1 MYIQLMKKIYLLIF
15 LALSLTSITIFAQ
28 SKEISVRFIGNC
40 GLHLT
45 DGTTNFYIDFPYK
58 SGAHNYMEYDASEVQ
73 NIKPNSIFIF
83 THRHADHYSK
93 KLWKK
98 HRGQKFDPYN
108 TEKLE
113 QLSKQIPEFS
123 IQSFRTPHKVFGIS
137 FKHYSYLITWHGK
150 KIYLS
155 GDTESADTFAKQ
167 KDIDYTFAPIWMFM
181 DANEKSIIAKSISK
195 MLIVYHIGPNDRVK
209 LGPADPQIKLLNIQG
224 EVIRIE
230 L

>member
-1 MYIQLMKKIYLLIF
+1 MKKIFLLIF
-15 LALSLTSITIFAQ
+15 LALSLASSTAFAQ
-28 SKEISVRFIGNC
+28 SKQITVRFIGNC

-93 KLWKK
+93 RLWKK
-98 HRGQKFDPYN
+98 HRGQKYDPYN
-108 TEKLE
+108 TEELEKLST
-113 QLSKQIPEFS
+113 QVPEFS

-150 KIYLS
+150 RIYLS

-167 KDIDYTFAPIWMFM
+167 ENIDYAFVPVWLLL
-181 DANEKSIIAKSISK
+181 DAQDKGVKHRSISK
-195 MLIVYHIGPNDRVK
+195 LIYIYHIGPKDSIKINPNDEQ
-209 LGPADPQIKLLNIQG
+209 LKLLNKQG
-224 EVIRIE
+224 EVIE

>member
-1 MYIQLMKKIYLLIF
+1 MFKRILIF
-15 LALSLTSITIFAQ
+15 LIICHLNVQVMAQ
-28 SKEISVRFIGNC
+28 SKQISVRFIGNC

-58 SGAHNYMEYDASEVQ
+58 SGAHNYMEYDATEVQ
-73 NIKPNSIFIF
+73 NVKSNSIFIF

-93 KLWKK
+93 RLWKK

-113 QLSKQIPEFS
+113 QLSKEIPEFS

-167 KDIDYTFAPIWMFM
+167 ENLDYAFVPIWLLL
-181 DANEKSIIAKSISK
+181 DANDKNIKSRSISK
-195 MLIVYHIGPNDRVK
+195 KIYVYHIGPKD
-209 LGPADPQIKLLNIQG
+209 QIKLKSDDTQISLLNKQG
-224 EVIRIE
+224 EVIIIE

>member
-1 MYIQLMKKIYLLIF
+1 MTKNIRFLL
-15 LALSLTSITIFAQ
+15 LLCLLSTEVFSQKQTISI
-28 SKEISVRFIGNC
+28 RFIGNC

-58 SGAHNYMEYDASEVQ
+58 SGAHDYMEYDASEVQ
-73 NIKPNSIFIF
+73 NIKANAIFIF

-123 IQSFRTPHKVFGIS
+123 IQSFRTQHKVFGIS

-155 GDTESADTFAKQ
+155 GDTETSDTFAKQ
-167 KDIDYTFAPIWMFM
+167 ENIDYAFVPVWLLL
-181 DANEKSIIAKSISK
+181 DANEKGLNYRSISK
-195 MLIVYHIGPNDRVK
+195 LFYIYHIGPKDSITLQPNENQ
-209 LGPADPQIKLLNIQG
+209 LKLLNKQG

>member
-1 MYIQLMKKIYLLIF
+1 MSHISRLLF
-15 LALSLTSITIFAQ
+15 LVLFTLTISANTSLAQ
-28 SKEISVRFIGNC
+28 SKEISIRFIGNC

-45 DGTTNFYIDFPYK
+45 DGITNFYIDFPYK

-73 NIKPNSIFIF
+73 NIKPNAIIIF

-113 QLSKQIPEFS
+113 QLNKEIPEFS
-123 IQSFRTPHKVFGIS
+123 IQSFRTQHKVFGIS

-155 GDTESADTFAKQ
+155 GDTETSETFAKQ
-167 KDIDYTFAPIWMFM
+167 ENIDYAFVPVWLLL
-181 DANEKSIIAKSISK
+181 DANDKGINYRSISK
-195 MLIVYHIGPNDRVK
+195 LFYIYHIGPKDSITLQPNEDQLR
-209 LGPADPQIKLLNIQG
+209 LLNKQG